1 MVFFLGG
8 EVKRPGS
15 FGHVPLPIQK
25 PGMAV
30 DENQLVHLPEPL
42 LGRDR
47 VHHLHQHQRQVSAP
61 TRAQSRITHN
71 WGASA
76 SPPHELPNDLH
87 NPGEVPK
94 SLQLPFPAGRC
105 ARHWRTTKCRN
116 CDAFLAVSLCGLTSC
131 QNSAP
136 AVPEM
141 SEICLR
147 MQLLD
152 SWDSPGWGGPIF
164 GNGQSCSLFPWGSST
179 PLAQEQQGAR
189 SCACV

>member
-1 MVFFLGG
+1 MLTLFFLTFDQVLLMEFWGFLVFFLGG

-15 FGHVPLPIQK
+15 VGHVPLPIQK

-76 SPPHELPNDLH
+76 SPPHELPNNLH

-94 SLQLPFPAGRC
+94 SLQLPFPAGCC

-116 CDAFLAVSLCGLTSC
+116 CDAFWLSRCVAFNKLPKFSSS
-131 QNSAP
+131 SA
-136 AVPEM
+136 
-141 SEICLR
+141 
-147 MQLLD
+147 
-152 SWDSPGWGGPIF
+152 
-164 GNGQSCSLFPWGSST
+164 
-179 PLAQEQQGAR
+179 
-189 SCACV
+189 